1 LALQRSSPAQA
12 VEGSCRRAA
21 RVAWRTSSLSLDRSA
36 VGKVRYRRMMA
47 ANGEARED
55 ILTCPKCG
63 GKLMNIYVDENE
75 TQRVRCAEC
84 RNLVAYTSK
93 LIRIL

>member
-1 LALQRSSPAQA
+1 M
-12 VEGSCRRAA
+12 
-21 RVAWRTSSLSLDRSA
+21 
-36 VGKVRYRRMMA
+36 KA

-63 GKLMNIYVDENE
+63 GKMMNIYVDENE

-84 RNLVAYTSK
+84 RNLVGYTSK
-93 LIRIL
+93 LIRVF